1 MKVHSCS
8 CLLSCVQLRER
19 EIVLSCVRGGVENQ
33 ESLPV

>member
-8 CLLSCVQLRER
+8 RSLSRVQLKER
-19 EIVLSCVRGGVENQ
+19 ESVLSYVRGGVGSQ

>member
-8 CLLSCVQLRER
+8 LSLSRVQLRER
-19 EIVLSCVRGGVENQ
+19 ESVLSCVRGGVESQ